1 MDLKF
6 RLLLIWVLE
15 LGCVLLGLGC
25 CGVWVK
31 VQWCRG
37 GHSMNKIT
45 KVDSLRK
52 STIGSWMMFDCDG
65 NTMAFT
71 TNDVVVALV
80 TNEPKFCVY

>member
-1 MDLKF
+1 
-6 RLLLIWVLE
+6 
-15 LGCVLLGLGC
+15 
-25 CGVWVK
+25 
-31 VQWCRG
+31 
-37 GHSMNKIT
+37 MNKIT

>member
-1 MDLKF
+1 
-6 RLLLIWVLE
+6 
-15 LGCVLLGLGC
+15 VLLGLGC